1 MDLFESLQMMKE
13 ANINKKPLSVKTEG
27 VMDIVQ
33 NIKNYFK
40 NKSNDRKA
48 QAILQKITDKGGDI
62 DSFFEELVPSSG
74 KADTK
79 AGELIRAMMRILYR
93 DYNDGDKFNEGYGLE
108 TCGPAAAY
116 LIQND
121 FTDLRDYAEEKH
133 EEGMFTDDNDEEY
146 TDFLNSVA
154 EQVIT
159 YIEQNP
165 QLLIEPNDEDML
177 ETDTTEL
184 KELEPTTDFEVE
196 IPYEVEEHIEAGN
209 IDYNDV
215 LWEVQSWDY
224 CENAERYGDAIMI
237 PDVNK
242 EIYEELSR
250 SMDKNMEY
258 YAEELND
265 EYGDPNEEDY
275 EDEDYDE
282 DEDY

>member
-1 MDLFESLQMMKE
+1 MDLFENLQIMKE
-13 ANINKKPLSVKTEG
+13 ANTNKKPLSIKTEG

-33 NIKNYFK
+33 SIKNYFK
-40 NKSNDRKA
+40 TKSNDRKA
-48 QAILQKITDKGGDI
+48 QAVLQKIIDKGGDI
-62 DSFFEELVPSSG
+62 DSFFKELVPSSG

-108 TCGPAAAY
+108 TCGPAAVY

-133 EEGMFTDDNDEEY
+133 EEGIFADENDEEY
-146 TDFLNSVA
+146 TNFLNSVA

-159 YIEQNP
+159 HIEQNP

-177 ETDTTEL
+177 ETDITEL

-250 SMDKNMEY
+250 RMYKNMEY

>member
-13 ANINKKPLSVKTEG
+13 ANINKKSLSVKTEG

-40 NKSNDRKA
+40 NKSNDKKA

-133 EEGMFTDDNDEEY
+133 EEGMFTDDNDKEY

-196 IPYEVEEHIEAGN
+196 IPYEVEQHIEAGN
-209 IDYNDV
+209 IDYDDV

-224 CENAERYGDAIMI
+224 CETAEQPFRDII
-237 PDVNK
+237 VISDINK
-242 EIYEELSR
+242 EIYIILKNLI
-250 SMDKNMEY
+250 MNMEI
-258 YAEELND
+258 LMKKIMKMMMNIKLD
-265 EYGDPNEEDY
+265 L
-275 EDEDYDE
+275 
-282 DEDY
+282 

>member
-1 MDLFESLQMMKE
+1 MNLFENLQIMRE
-13 ANINKKPLSVKTEG
+13 VNTNKKLLSIKTEG
-27 VMDIVQ
+27 IMDIVQ

-40 NKSNDRKA
+40 TKSNDKKA
-48 QAILQKITDKGGDI
+48 QAILQKITNNNGDI

-93 DYNDGDKFNEGYGLE
+93 DYNDGDRFNEGYGLE

-133 EEGMFTDDNDEEY
+133 EEGIFTDDNDEEY
-146 TDFLNSVA
+146 TRFLNSVA
-154 EQVIT
+154 EKVIKH
-159 YIEQNP
+159 IKNNP

-196 IPYEVEEHIEAGN
+196 IPYEVEQHIEAGN
-209 IDYNDV
+209 IDYDDV

-224 CENAERYGDAIMI
+224 CETAKQPFRDII
-237 PDVNK
+237 VISDINK
-242 EIYEELSR
+242 EIYNELSR
-250 SMDKNMEY
+250 TMDKNMEY
-258 YAEELND
+258 YIEELNN

-275 EDEDYDE
+275 EDDDE
-282 DEDY
+282 Y